1 MQMQQKMRVE
11 KQVMSKA
18 RWLYVILGLVIMMA
32 LGTVYSW
39 SVFRLPVEVLYDVGT
54 AQSGLPYMT
63 ALLFYSLF
71 MFLTGRFFK
80 DWSTRK
86 TILTGTL
93 LVSVGWILSAFAPN
107 IQTLTIA
114 YGVISGAGV
123 GIAYGAPLTVVTRW
137 FPEKKGIV
145 IGLVLLG
152 FGLSP
157 LLTAPIARALVE
169 QYGVTQTFLILG
181 VVFGVLLP
189 VLAMPFKYPE
199 ADCVGEEKVLGAES
213 KENDMDSAEMVRSA
227 NFKGLYFNFIIGT
240 MIGLMMIGLT
250 SNIGIELIGMA
261 QKDVVLF
268 ISIFAVF
275 NGVGRPVFGWLTD
288 RLSAKKAMLFS
299 YAQIILAASLMLLA
313 KNGSIVLFFIAF
325 SIFWFNVGGW
335 LAIAPTATN
344 NMYGPKHYSENY
356 GVVFTAYGIGAVLG
370 VGSSGLLLDTF
381 QNFDY
386 IFYLVIVSC
395 LIGYLL
401 TLLFFKAKLGNK
413 TNLTTVSSL
422 FDSASRNNGDR
433 SAPLDE
439 LRETNSKAEAGIGT
453 VNDRFPIET

>member
-71 MFLTGRFFK
+71 MFLTGRIFK
-80 DWSTRK
+80 DWSPRK

-268 ISIFAVF
+268 ISLFAVF
-275 NGVGRPVFGWLTD
+275 NGIGRPVFGWLTD

-413 TNLTTVSSL
+413 TNLATVSSL

>member
-80 DWSTRK
+80 DWSPRK

-268 ISIFAVF
+268 ISVFAVF
-275 NGVGRPVFGWLTD
+275 NGIGRPVFGWLTD
-288 RLSAKKAMLFS
+288 RLSARTAMLLS
-299 YAQIILAASLMLLA
+299 YAQIITAAGLMLWA
-313 KNGSIVLFFIAF
+313 KNGSVGLFAAAF

-344 NMYGPKHYSENY
+344 NLYGPKHYSQNY
-356 GVVFTAYGIGAVLG
+356 GIVFTAYGIGAVLG
-370 VGSSGLLLDTF
+370 VGSSGVLLDTF
-381 QNFDY
+381 QNYDY
-386 IFYLVIVSC
+386 IFYLVIASC
-395 LIGYLL
+395 LMGSLL
-401 TLLFFKAKLGNK
+401 TLMLLTGNRAYK
-413 TNLTTVSSL
+413 NEVAAEKHLPDLAGRNSSH
-422 FDSASRNNGDR
+422 
-433 SAPLDE
+433 
-439 LRETNSKAEAGIGT
+439 
-453 VNDRFPIET
+453 

>member
-80 DWSTRK
+80 DWSPRK

-268 ISIFAVF
+268 ISVFAVF
-275 NGVGRPVFGWLTD
+275 NGIGRPVFGWLTD
-288 RLSAKKAMLFS
+288 RLSARTAMLLS
-299 YAQIILAASLMLLA
+299 YAQIITAAGLMLWA
-313 KNGSIVLFFIAF
+313 KNGSVGLFAAAF

-344 NMYGPKHYSENY
+344 NLYGPKHYSQNY
-356 GVVFTAYGIGAVLG
+356 GIVFTAYGIGAVLG
-370 VGSSGLLLDTF
+370 VSSSGVLLDTF
-381 QNFDY
+381 QNYDY
-386 IFYLVIVSC
+386 IFYLVIASC
-395 LIGYLL
+395 LMGSLL
-401 TLLFFKAKLGNK
+401 TLMLLTGNRAYK
-413 TNLTTVSSL
+413 NEVAAEKRLPDLAGRNSSH
-422 FDSASRNNGDR
+422 
-433 SAPLDE
+433 
-439 LRETNSKAEAGIGT
+439 
-453 VNDRFPIET
+453 